1 MNLKLHEIV
10 NLYYELNGVT
20 KQSENET
27 EVISQGLLKQKTSLK
42 VKMYLQRLNKI
53 VSEEVKMY
61 EDAKKE
67 LYFKHGEEKDGSI
80 LIKSENVEQFRKELE
95 DLLTAEKDIDVST
108 LWSSDF
114 TVDNLESI
122 ETDEFY
128 PTLLKLIDK

>member
-10 NLYYELNGVT
+10 NLFYELNGVT

-67 LYFKHGEEKDGSI
+67 LYSKHGEEKDGSI
-80 LIKSENVEQFRKELE
+80 FIKHENIEQFNKELE
-95 DLLTAEKDIDVST
+95 DLLTAEKDVDVST
-108 LWSSDF
+108 LWGSDL
-114 TVDNLESI
+114 TLDNLESI
-122 ETDEFY
+122 ETNEFY
-128 PTLLKLIDK
+128 PTLFKLIDK

>member
-10 NLYYELNGVT
+10 NLFYELNGVT

-67 LYFKHGEEKDGSI
+67 LYSKHGEEKDGSI
-80 LIKSENVEQFRKELE
+80 FIKHENIEQFNKELE
-95 DLLTAEKDIDVST
+95 DLLTAEKDVDVST
-108 LWSSDF
+108 LWGSDL

-128 PTLLKLIDK
+128 PTLFKLIDK

>member
-10 NLYYELNGVT
+10 SLYYELNGVT

-67 LYFKHGEEKDGSI
+67 LYSKHGEEKDGSI
-80 LIKSENVEQFRKELE
+80 LIKSENIEQFRKELE
-95 DLLTAEKDIDVST
+95 DLLTAEKDIDVAT
-108 LWSSDF
+108 LWSSDL

>member
-10 NLYYELNGVT
+10 NLFYELNGVT

-67 LYFKHGEEKDGSI
+67 LYSKHGEEKDGSI
-80 LIKSENVEQFRKELE
+80 FIKHENIEQFNKELE
-95 DLLTAEKDIDVST
+95 DLLTAEKDVDVST
-108 LWSSDF
+108 LWGSDL
-114 TVDNLESI
+114 TVENLESI
-122 ETDEFY
+122 ETNEFY
-128 PTLLKLIDK
+128 PTLFKLIDK

>member
-10 NLYYELNGVT
+10 NLFYELNGVT

-61 EDAKKE
+61 DDAKKE
-67 LYFKHGEEKDGSI
+67 LYSKHGEEKDGSI
-80 LIKSENVEQFRKELE
+80 FIKHENIEQFNKELE
-95 DLLTAEKDIDVST
+95 DLLTAEKDVDVST
-108 LWSSDF
+108 LWGSDL

-122 ETDEFY
+122 ETNEFY
-128 PTLLKLIDK
+128 PTLFELIDK